1 MGFEMSNDGGDGG
14 GGSGSGGSDGVNA
27 YGAAPPP
34 SQLGDFAVPNALG
47 GQAQPMILTKAGNA
61 EVLSIPDAFSSSV
74 ESGASSN
81 YARMFVQD
89 YVRTFTGRWPLL
101 RATTALGGI
110 TQELR
115 LGAVPGATGL
125 TAEPEKL
132 TKPGSLGYLSPTAG
146 TAESPSAE
154 GQARTDK
161 LFDSSSGI
169 YSYTTGKHFTSSESH
184 LGIRAGGD
192 IIIAAGVAQTDN
204 DKGGVGKDLDLSAI
218 GDIRLWAGGKVQQ
231 YAKGDSTN
239 YYHGIRKT
247 TVIGTNESIV
257 YGDNIS
263 RTLTNTDTGVAGN
276 RKTYVDANQFTEING
291 DSTST
296 TRGNSDS
303 KTFGNRKNHVV
314 GNSQDIFIGSRL
326 NFSMSASANFA
337 IAVQIN
343 INLTFSFAF
352 NYAFTMSYNL
362 GISSSVFLS
371 GRTTNITGTDLKFV
385 VGLDAKKVDLALDLK
400 GVDLSTKFTQ
410 AQKDDVKAWQAGIEA
425 GNGNLSAEATAALK
439 VFL

>member
-1 MGFEMSNDGGDGG
+1 MSNDGGDGG

-34 SQLGDFAVPNALG
+34 EQLGDLAAPNALG
-47 GQAQPMILTKAGNA
+47 GHAQPMILTEAGNA
-61 EVLSIPDAFSSSV
+61 EALSTPDALSSRV
-74 ESGASSN
+74 ESGFFSN

-89 YVRTFTGRWPLL
+89 YV
-101 RATTALGGI
+101 TTNAGWGFPILGDI

-146 TAESPSAE
+146 TAESTSAE
-154 GQARTDK
+154 GQPRIDK
-161 LFDSSSGI
+161 LFDSSPGI
-169 YSYTTGKHFTSSESH
+169 YSYTTGKHFTRSESH

-192 IIIAAGVAQTDN
+192 IIIAAGVGQTDTN
-204 DKGGVGKDLDLSAI
+204 SGGVGKDLDLSAI

-263 RTLTNTDTGVAGN
+263 RTSTNTDTGVAGN
-276 RKTYVDANQFTEING
+276 RKTYVDANQITEING

-352 NYAFTMSYNL
+352 NYAFTLSYNL